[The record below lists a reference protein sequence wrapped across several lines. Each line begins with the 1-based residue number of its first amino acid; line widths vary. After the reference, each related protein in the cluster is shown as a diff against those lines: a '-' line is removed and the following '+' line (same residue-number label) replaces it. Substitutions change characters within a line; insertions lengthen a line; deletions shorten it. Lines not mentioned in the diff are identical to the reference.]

1 MVTLTDVAKKAG
13 VSPST
18 VSRVVNHNGF
28 VSKDVADRVRVALA
42 ELDYRPNI
50 VARSF
55 RSKTTMT
62 IGVVVS
68 DLTNLYF
75 MDALRG
81 VEEVLSSEGYLLLI
95 ASSNNEVSKELQYC
109 AEFDRRRVDG
119 IILAS
124 AGASGNDLAHVF
136 RERSTVM
143 LLDRIVNGAQFD
155 CVLDNNDEG
164 VRQVVQY
171 LLSQGHRDLGVISG
185 PLNITSGIERIS
197 SFQKFAGQAGLHI
210 PPEWSLVG
218 GAFSKEFGYE
228 AATQLLQLPH
238 KPTAVFC
245 TNNAITVGFL
255 MALAQRGMS
264 VPNDISIVSYGSLE
278 NGPLL
283 AAKITEIE
291 QPARQIGRVAAQ
303 RLLQR
308 LRLEDIPFEVIRV
321 APRLSVGTS
330 VKFLGSVCDVQP

>member
-1 MVTLTDVAKKAG
+1 M
-13 VSPST
+13 
-18 VSRVVNHNGF
+18 
-28 VSKDVADRVRVALA
+28 
-42 ELDYRPNI
+42 
-50 VARSF
+50 
-55 RSKTTMT
+55 
-62 IGVVVS
+62 
-68 DLTNLYF
+68 
-75 MDALRG
+75 
-81 VEEVLSSEGYLLLI
+81 
-95 ASSNNEVSKELQYC
+95 
-109 AEFDRRRVDG
+109 DG

-124 AGASGNDLAHVF
+124 AGASGNDLAQVF

-185 PLNITSGIERIS
+185 PLHITSGIERIS
-197 SFQKFAGQAGLHI
+197 SFEKFVGQAGLHI
-210 PPEWSLVG
+210 PREWSLVG
-218 GAFSKEFGYE
+218 EAFSTEFGYE

-255 MALAQRGMS
+255 MALAKRGMS

-278 NGPLL
+278 NGELL
-283 AAKITEIE
+283 TAKITEIE
-291 QPARQIGRVAAQ
+291 QPARQIGRVAAR

-308 LRLEDIPFEVIRV
+308 IQLEDIPFEVIRV
-321 APRLSVGTS
+321 APRLSVGRS
-330 VKFLGSVCDVQP
+330 VKFLGPVCDVQS